1 MVAINRPAEPFMTSP
16 IGDLPLNSDGL
27 RRAVD
32 EIARLKKENENLI
45 AENTALKANAAEA
58 T

>member
-1 MVAINRPAEPFMTSP
+1 MIAINRPAEPFMTIP
-16 IGDLPLNSDGL
+16 ISDLPLNSDSL

-32 EIARLKKENENLI
+32 EIARLKRENENLI
-45 AENTALKANAAEA
+45 AENTALKADLAEA